1 MEHPAVRSRKKLDKV
16 YVLMARQTRARLKLV
31 AGFKSMQFFDLLD
44 TLCTDYINGWEKF
57 NKIDLDKLQTAET
70 KRGAK
75 SSAKA
80 KRTKA

>member
-1 MEHPAVRSRKKLDKV
+1 MEHPATRSRRKLDKV

-44 TLCTDYINGWEKF
+44 TICNDYVEGWEKF
-57 NKIDLDKLQTAET
+57 NKIDLDRLQTAET

-75 SSAKA
+75 GGAKS
-80 KRTKA
+80 KRT